1 MKDQKAIIKD
11 HFSYLFEGSL
21 LDEIAQVGVHR
32 NVGADE
38 VLIEIGSYVKFMPLL
53 LSGAIK
59 IFRQEKENEQLLY
72 FLEKGDTCAMTLNCC
87 IGQTKSEIKAVA
99 EMDSEMILVPIKKME
114 DWLSY
119 KSWRSFVF
127 ESYNSRMLEMLEAID
142 SLAFNNLDQRLIKYL
157 KDKATINKNL
167 TIETS
172 HREIA
177 YEMNTSR
184 VVISRVLKKLEKEEK
199 IDLKRN
205 KIILLKF

>member
-1 MKDQKAIIKD
+1 
-11 HFSYLFEGSL
+11 
-21 LDEIAQVGVHR
+21 
-32 NVGADE
+32 
-38 VLIEIGSYVKFMPLL
+38 
-53 LSGAIK
+53 
-59 IFRQEKENEQLLY
+59 
-72 FLEKGDTCAMTLNCC
+72 
-87 IGQTKSEIKAVA
+87 
-99 EMDSEMILVPIKKME
+99 
-114 DWLSY
+114 
-119 KSWRSFVF
+119 
-127 ESYNSRMLEMLEAID
+127 MLEMLEAID

>member
-11 HFSYLFEGSL
+11 HFSYLFEESL
-21 LDEIAQVGVHR
+21 LDEIALVGVHR